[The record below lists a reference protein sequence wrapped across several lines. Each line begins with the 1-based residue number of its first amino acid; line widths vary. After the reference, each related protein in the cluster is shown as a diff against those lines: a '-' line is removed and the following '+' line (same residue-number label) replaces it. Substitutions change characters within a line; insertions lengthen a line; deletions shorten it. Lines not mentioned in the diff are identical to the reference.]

1 MATIEIHCAMA
12 FPYKFLSTLCIFQH
26 IHDKVLGNELKNKQ
40 TNKQTEGFKKQ
51 QRKQADI
58 CSSGINKTQLINS
71 GWNPGL
77 LSPV

>member
-1 MATIEIHCAMA
+1 MNWKT
-12 FPYKFLSTLCIFQH
+12 
-26 IHDKVLGNELKNKQ
+26 NKQ
-40 TNKQTEGFKKQ
+40 TNKLSEGFKKQ

>member
-40 TNKQTEGFKKQ
+40 SEGFKKQ

-71 GWNPGL
+71 G
-77 LSPV
+77 